1 VATKETKHVSSALER
16 RTIRKVSRRL
26 IPFLIILYF
35 LSFLNRVNV
44 AFAGLTMNHDLGFN
58 NAVFGTGAGVF
69 FIGTFLFGTPS
80 NVALHRVGA
89 RRWIAWMMICWG
101 TISAANA
108 FATNATSFYL
118 LRFFLGVAEA
128 GFFPGV
134 ILYLSFWFP
143 TRHRAFVTAIFM
155 AAAPLSNMVGSPIS
169 GAILQYMNDVGNLHG
184 WQWLFVVEAIPT
196 VVLGVISLAYL
207 TDRPEDA
214 RWLNTEE
221 KRWLAE
227 EMERERAGM
236 VVRASSNVWVAF
248 KDVRVW
254 LLAIIYSGTSMGLYA
269 LGFWAPTLLK
279 QFGFSFVELGV
290 INAIPNFVAV
300 IGMIYWG
307 RHSDRRRERRLHV
320 AIACAAGAV
329 GMILA
334 GQATSALVLVAALS
348 VANLG
353 INAAK
358 PPFWS
363 MPTLFLSSTAA
374 AAGIGLINSVGSSFG
389 GTLGQMVIG
398 KLRDMS
404 GSYASGLYFV
414 SATLTIA
421 AVIAV
426 LLGQQKTVE
435 AKDAVAP
442 SR

>member
-248 KDVRVW
+248 KDARVW

-414 SATLTIA
+414 SATLAIA